1 MSKGNKPNVNCE
13 REYTPSEPQEDAIY
27 VRDGRGNFIR
37 KEVEDDVGDD
47 TAQ

>member
-1 MSKGNKPNVNCE
+1 MDFE
-13 REYTPSEPQEDAIY
+13 REYTPNEQQEDVIF
-27 VRDGRGNFIR
+27 VRDGRGNFII